1 MIGADA
7 LGERALGEL
16 ADETLRAVVPGD
28 VVNVTSET
36 AVIFGS
42 AFLFLL
48 SNPSAKRRYL
58 VELEPYEA

>member
-1 MIGADA
+1 MSGIDA

-16 ADETLRAVVPGD
+16 ADEAAHAVVPGD
-28 VVNVTSET
+28 VVHVTSAT
-36 AVIFGS
+36 AVITGS

-58 VELEPYEA
+58 VELAPYEA